1 MFKIPVYKPSI
12 GDTERRNVIE
22 CMDSTWISSKGI
34 FVNKFEKSFSVY
46 TGIANCTSCSNG
58 TTALQLALL
67 ATGLGPGDEIICPTF
82 TYIASAASIC
92 HVGATPVFV
101 DSDPDSW
108 LMSVEALKA
117 AITPNTKAVM
127 CVHLYMG
134 VANFDKIRSICDSYD
149 LIMIEDCAESL
160 GSTYNNIHV
169 GTLADVATFSF
180 FGNKTITTGEGGMVA
195 SSNPKII
202 EKIRK
207 LKNQGLSENKE
218 YYHDLLGYNFR
229 MTNICAA
236 IGSAQMESLEQILSK
251 KRKIYDQYRKFLK
264 KNNKLKFQKICDG
277 VISSYWMISI
287 SFENSQTTLEVRE
300 HLRNN
305 GIETRPMFTPMHLLP
320 MFNSRSKFPNAENIS
335 KIGINL
341 PSFPDLKESEIRFIT
356 DKINEHL
363 L

>member
-1 MFKIPVYKPSI
+1 
-12 GDTERRNVIE
+12 
-22 CMDSTWISSKGI
+22 
-34 FVNKFEKSFSVY
+34 
-46 TGIANCTSCSNG
+46 
-58 TTALQLALL
+58 
-67 ATGLGPGDEIICPTF
+67 
-82 TYIASAASIC
+82 
-92 HVGATPVFV
+92 
-101 DSDPDSW
+101 
-108 LMSVEALKA
+108 LMSIDALEA

-134 VANFDKIRSICDSYD
+134 VSNVDRIRAICDSHK
-149 LIMIEDCAESL
+149 LIMIEDCAEAL
-160 GSTYNNIHV
+160 GSTYNNMHV
-169 GTLADVATFSF
+169 GTLADVASFSF

-202 EKIRK
+202 DKIRK
-207 LKNQGLSENKE
+207 LKNQGLSETKE
-218 YYHDLLGYNFR
+218 YYYDVLGYNFR

-236 IGSAQMESLEQILSK
+236 IGCAQLEKIDQILSK
-251 KRKIYDQYRKFLK
+251 KRNLYNQYAKFLEN
-264 KNNKLKFQKICDG
+264 NNKIKFQKIDKH
-277 VISSYWMISI
+277 ISSSYWMISI
-287 SFENSQTTLEVRE
+287 SFENSQTMLEVRE
-300 HLRNN
+300 RLKNN